1 MSFEEKTREETDMKK
16 WKIAAA
22 GIAMAVMLTGCGGAT
37 VNGLTLPT
45 SLEIAQGE
53 SEMLELGY
61 VFSAQELDD
70 AAEQKAIEAAGITW
84 TASGDAVSIGAD
96 GTLEA
101 KESGKATVTA
111 KTKDGKE
118 ASCEVTV
125 LPLIEE
131 ISLPESVELE
141 VGGKES
147 EALEIAKKP
156 ENGVGEITW
165 QSSDEAVATVDENG
179 KVTAVGKGE
188 CEVTASVNGAE
199 AKTKVT
205 VGVAATGIK
214 LAQDS
219 GVLTVGFST
228 QLKVYTVPEEAAA
241 AQAEELSYK
250 SSDEAIA
257 VVDENGNVTAK
268 AAGNA
273 TITVTYRDSM
283 TAEYS
288 LTVQKP
294 VVKQQSSNT
303 SSTNT
308 NKGSGGSTASGGQ
321 ASTGTTGGTGAPSTP
336 VVTPTPTPSPSPAPA
351 PTPTPAPE
359 PQHYHGNGSD
369 AGTCP
374 VCGIGYSPTVDM
386 TGPDGAHDAG
396 DLT

>member
-1 MSFEEKTREETDMKK
+1 MKK
-16 WKIAAA
+16 WKIAALGLA
-22 GIAMAVMLTGCGGAT
+22 AAVLMTGCGAT
-37 VNGLTLPT
+37 VNGLTLPA
-45 SLEIAQGE
+45 SLEIAAGE
-53 SEMLELGY
+53 SQAMELGY
-61 VFSAQELDD
+61 VFSSQELDD
-70 AAEQKAIEAAGITW
+70 AAQQKAIEAADITW

-131 ISLPESVELE
+131 ISLPESIELE

-147 EALEIAKKP
+147 EALEVTKKP
-156 ENGVGEITW
+156 ENGFGDITW
-165 QSSDEAVATVDENG
+165 QSSDEAVATVDKNG
-179 KVTAVGKGE
+179 TVTAVGKGE

-205 VGVAATGIK
+205 VGVAATGIT

-219 GVLTVGFST
+219 GILTVGYGT

-250 SSDEAIA
+250 SNDESIA
-257 VVDENGNVTAK
+257 TVDEDGNVTAK
-268 AAGNA
+268 AAGST
-273 TITVTYRDSM
+273 TITVTYRDEL

-294 VVKQQSSNT
+294 VVKQPTQNSSNKGGT
-303 SSTNT
+303 ST
-308 NKGSGGSTASGGQ
+308 NKGSAQTGGGTVSGGQ
-321 ASTGTTGGTGAPSTP
+321 ASTGGAAAPA
-336 VVTPTPTPSPSPAPA
+336 PSPAPA
-351 PTPTPAPE
+351 PTPTPPAPAPAPAPTPTPSPAPE
-359 PQHYHGNGSD
+359 PAPGG
-369 AGTCP
+369 G
-374 VCGIGYSPTVDM
+374 GGYDHMESPGVALDPNIPQDEEIL
-386 TGPDGAHDAG
+386 G
-396 DLT
+396 

>member
-1 MSFEEKTREETDMKK
+1 MEQVKEETDMKK

-37 VNGLTLPT
+37 VNGLTLPA

-118 ASCEVTV
+118 AKCEVTV

-131 ISLPESVELE
+131 IGLPESIELE

-165 QSSDEAVATVDENG
+165 QSSDEEVATVDENG
-179 KVTAVGKGE
+179 TVTAVGKGE
-188 CEVTASVNGAE
+188 CDVTASVNGAE

-219 GVLTVGFST
+219 GVLAVGYST

-241 AQAEELSYK
+241 AQAQELSYE
-250 SSDEAIA
+250 SSDEAVA
-257 VVDENGNVTAK
+257 TVDENGNVTAK

-303 SSTNT
+303 NSANT
-308 NKGSGGSTASGGQ
+308 NKGSAQTSGGQ
-321 ASTGTTGGTGAPSTP
+321 ASTGTTGGAAAPSTP
-336 VVTPTPTPSPSPAPA
+336 AVTPTPTSTPSPAPA

-374 VCGIGYSPTVDM
+374 VCGVGYSPTVDM

>member
-1 MSFEEKTREETDMKK
+1 MKK
-16 WKIAAA
+16 WKIAAV

-37 VNGLTLPT
+37 VNGLTLPA
-45 SLEIAQGE
+45 SLEIAAGE
-53 SEMLELGY
+53 SQSMELGY

-96 GTLEA
+96 GMLEA

-118 ASCEVTV
+118 AKCEVTV

-131 ISLPESVELE
+131 IGLPESIELE

-165 QSSDEAVATVDENG
+165 QSSDEAVAAVDENG

-219 GVLTVGFST
+219 GVLTVGYST

-241 AQAEELSYK
+241 ASPPSRRSASAASGDIKESISPPCFPSTGK
-250 SSDEAIA
+250 VMRGSAAIA
-257 VVDENGNVTAK
+257 GCGRKRSLKPWSGTPIWRGFLWNRRRMCFWNACPIWRQMKCTVRREPGNIRWRLCLRELTGCWK
-268 AAGNA
+268 RAGIWWWSP
-273 TITVTYRDSM
+273 TRSFPM
-283 TAEYS
+283 
-288 LTVQKP
+288 
-294 VVKQQSSNT
+294 
-303 SSTNT
+303 
-308 NKGSGGSTASGGQ
+308 GSGMIPPRRNTWNIWER
-321 ASTGTTGGTGAPSTP
+321 STGGWRSGRTGSQRWSA
-336 VVTPTPTPSPSPAPA
+336 
-351 PTPTPAPE
+351 
-359 PQHYHGNGSD
+359 GSR
-369 AGTCP
+369 
-374 VCGIGYSPTVDM
+374 YR
-386 TGPDGAHDAG
+386 
-396 DLT
+396 

>member
-1 MSFEEKTREETDMKK
+1 MKK

-53 SEMLELGY
+53 SETLELGY

-118 ASCEVTV
+118 AKCEVTV

-131 ISLPESVELE
+131 IGLPESIELE

-165 QSSDEAVATVDENG
+165 QSSDEEVATVDENG
-179 KVTAVGKGE
+179 TVTAVGKGE
-188 CEVTASVNGAE
+188 CEVTASVNGVE

-219 GVLTVGFST
+219 GVLTVGYST

-241 AQAEELSYK
+241 AQAQELSYE

-303 SSTNT
+303 NSANT
-308 NKGSGGSTASGGQ
+308 NKGSGQTSGGQ
-321 ASTGTTGGTGAPSTP
+321 ASTGTTGGAAAPSTP
-336 VVTPTPTPSPSPAPA
+336 AVTPTPTPTPSPAPA

-374 VCGIGYSPTVDM
+374 VCGVGYSPTVDM

>member
-1 MSFEEKTREETDMKK
+1 MKK
-16 WKIAAA
+16 WKIAALGLA
-22 GIAMAVMLTGCGGAT
+22 AAVLMTGCGAT
-37 VNGLTLPT
+37 VNGLTLPA
-45 SLEIAQGE
+45 SLEIAAGE
-53 SEMLELGY
+53 SQAMELGY
-61 VFSAQELDD
+61 VFSSQELDD
-70 AAEQKAIEAAGITW
+70 AAQQKAIEAADITW
-84 TASGDAVSIGAD
+84 TVSGDVVSIGAD

-131 ISLPESVELE
+131 ISLPESIELE

-205 VGVAATGIK
+205 VGVAATGIT

-219 GVLTVGFST
+219 GILTVGYGT

-250 SSDEAIA
+250 SSDESIA
-257 VVDENGNVTAK
+257 TVDEDGNVTAK
-268 AAGNA
+268 AAGST
-273 TITVTYRDSM
+273 TITVTYRDEL

-294 VVKQQSSNT
+294 VVKQPTQASSNKGSQTTGT
-303 SSTNT
+303 ST
-308 NKGSGGSTASGGQ
+308 NKGSAQTGGGTASGGQ
-321 ASTGTTGGTGAPSTP
+321 ASTGGAAAPA
-336 VVTPTPTPSPSPAPA
+336 PSPAPA
-351 PTPTPAPE
+351 PTPTPPAPAPAPTPTPTPPAPE
-359 PQHYHGNGSD
+359 PAPGGGHISD
-369 AGTCP
+369 SPNVVLDPNAP
-374 VCGIGYSPTVDM
+374 VNEL
-386 TGPDGAHDAG
+386 PD
-396 DLT
+396 LS

>member
-1 MSFEEKTREETDMKK
+1 MEKEETDMKK
-16 WKIAAA
+16 WKIAAV
-22 GIAMAVMLTGCGGAT
+22 GIAMAVLLTGCGGAT
-37 VNGLTLPT
+37 VNGLTLPA
-45 SLEIAQGE
+45 SLEIAAGE
-53 SEMLELGY
+53 SQAMELGY

-96 GTLEA
+96 GMLEA

-118 ASCEVTV
+118 AKCEVTV

-131 ISLPESVELE
+131 IGLPESIELE

-165 QSSDEAVATVDENG
+165 QSSDEAVAAVDENG

-219 GVLTVGFST
+219 GVLTVGYST

-241 AQAEELSYK
+241 AQAQELSYE
-250 SSDEAIA
+250 SSDEAVA
-257 VVDENGNVTAK
+257 TVDENGNVTAK

-303 SSTNT
+303 NSANT
-308 NKGSGGSTASGGQ
+308 NKGSGQTSGGSTASGGQ
-321 ASTGTTGGTGAPSTP
+321 ASTGTTGGTAAPSTP
-336 VVTPTPTPSPSPAPA
+336 AVTPTPTPTPSPAPA

-369 AGTCP
+369 AGQCP
-374 VCGIGYSPTVDM
+374 VCGASYSPTVDM
-386 TGPDGAHDAG
+386 TLPGAGQELPD
-396 DLT
+396 LS

>member
-1 MSFEEKTREETDMKK
+1 MKK
-16 WKIAAA
+16 WKIAAV

-37 VNGLTLPT
+37 VNGLTLPA
-45 SLEIAQGE
+45 SLEIAAGE
-53 SEMLELGY
+53 SQAMELSY

-70 AAEQKAIEAAGITW
+70 AAQQKAIEAAGITW

-118 ASCEVTV
+118 AKCEVTV

-131 ISLPESVELE
+131 IGLPENIELE

-165 QSSDEAVATVDENG
+165 QSSDEAIATVDEDG
-179 KVTAVGKGE
+179 TVTAVGKGE
-188 CEVTASVNGAE
+188 CEVTASVNGVE

-219 GVLTVGFST
+219 GVLTVGYST

-241 AQAEELSYK
+241 AQAQELSYE
-250 SSDEAIA
+250 SSDEAVA
-257 VVDENGNVTAK
+257 TVDENGNVTAK

-273 TITVTYRDSM
+273 TITVTYRGSM

-303 SSTNT
+303 NSANT
-308 NKGSGGSTASGGQ
+308 NKGSGQTSGGSTASGGQ
-321 ASTGTTGGTGAPSTP
+321 ASTGTTGGTAAAPSTP
-336 VVTPTPTPSPSPAPA
+336 AVTPTPTPTPSPAPA

-374 VCGIGYSPTVDM
+374 VCGVGYSPTVDM
-386 TGPDGAHDAG
+386 TGPDGAHDVG
-396 DLT
+396 DFFN